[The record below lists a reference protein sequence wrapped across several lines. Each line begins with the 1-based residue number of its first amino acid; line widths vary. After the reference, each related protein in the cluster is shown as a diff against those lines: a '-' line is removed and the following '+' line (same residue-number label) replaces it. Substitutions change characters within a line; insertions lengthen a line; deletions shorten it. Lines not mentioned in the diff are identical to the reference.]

1 MKRTISALAILSTL
15 AWPGTV
21 KADGI
26 PSKADLFNS
35 LLVVGVYSRFCTTPL
50 SETAKARISTVT
62 RLLGDVDSALLE
74 YSIMAYSDGLARTDL
89 QTWCRET
96 GEALREGSK

>member
-1 MKRTISALAILSTL
+1 MKRTISTLAILSTL
-15 AWPGTV
+15 ALPA
-21 KADGI
+21 KAGETG

-35 LLVVGVYSRFCTTPL
+35 LLVVGIYTRRCATRL
-50 SETAKARISTVT
+50 SEPVKARIRTVT

-74 YSIMAYSDGLARTDL
+74 YSITAYTDVLAGTDL
-89 QTWCRET
+89 ESWCRET